1 MALILSLT
9 LLACPAPAAGQEST
23 PTNGQEPA
31 VTAETPAPT
40 AQELLEQVD
49 MPKWGLRELNAWRDY
64 LVPTQEEAAFE
75 ALPWRNTF
83 AQGLQDADAA
93 GRPLLLWVMNGHPLG
108 CT

>member
-1 MALILSLT
+1 MALFLSLT
-9 LLACPAPAAGQEST
+9 LLACSAQADGQK
-23 PTNGQEPA
+23 PA
-31 VTAETPAPT
+31 VTAQAPTPT
-40 AQELLEQVD
+40 AQELLEQVA
-49 MPKWGLRELNAWRDY
+49 MPKWTLRELNAWRDY
-64 LVPTQEEAAFE
+64 LLPTQEEAAFE

>member
-9 LLACPAPAAGQEST
+9 LLACPALATAQAPAPAA
-23 PTNGQEPA
+23 GQEPA

-40 AQELLEQVD
+40 AQELLKQVD
-49 MPKWGLRELNAWRDY
+49 IPKWSLRELNAWRDY
-64 LVPTQEEAAFE
+64 LLPTQEEAAFE

>member
-9 LLACPAPAAGQEST
+9 LLACSAPAA
-23 PTNGQEPA
+23 GQEPA

-40 AQELLEQVD
+40 AQELLEQVA
-49 MPKWGLRELNAWRDY
+49 MPKWGLRELSAWRDY
-64 LVPTQEEAAFE
+64 LLPTQEEAAFE

-83 AQGLQDADAA
+83 AQGLQDANAA